1 MTYFQL
7 ACELV
12 NDKSEIKKRC
22 SKKKKSEDCA
32 GKKKIKHTVELMKN
46 KSLKMRGNKHLK
58 GTVKD
63 FRGVDKNISMIFEFW
78 FEFTSWADWK
88 CMITTVMTKKR
99 KRTHFYFEHFFCVWS
114 SPWNSSLPS
123 PLMKVRG
130 PGQLQTSRD
139 MVQLCSETL
148 MQGEHL

>member
-22 SKKKKSEDCA
+22 SKKKKVRIVQE
-32 GKKKIKHTVELMKN
+32 KKIKHTVELMKN

-78 FEFTSWADWK
+78 FEFTS
-88 CMITTVMTKKR
+88 
-99 KRTHFYFEHFFCVWS
+99 
-114 SPWNSSLPS
+114 
-123 PLMKVRG
+123 
-130 PGQLQTSRD
+130 
-139 MVQLCSETL
+139 
-148 MQGEHL
+148 

>member
-22 SKKKKSEDCA
+22 SKKKKKVRIVQE
-32 GKKKIKHTVELMKN
+32 KKIKHTVELMKN

-78 FEFTSWADWK
+78 FEFTS
-88 CMITTVMTKKR
+88 
-99 KRTHFYFEHFFCVWS
+99 
-114 SPWNSSLPS
+114 
-123 PLMKVRG
+123 
-130 PGQLQTSRD
+130 
-139 MVQLCSETL
+139 
-148 MQGEHL
+148 